1 MPMKQ
6 CQSVLYVDDD
16 PDICEVVR
24 ASLGLMAG
32 LNVYIA
38 GSGETAIDLAYAL
51 RPDLILMD
59 VMMPGLDGPS
69 TLKFMRESPPIDAIP
84 VIFLTAKVLPAE
96 IAHLLDLGAIGVI
109 GKPFDPMTLGDQLLT
124 VWKSAGLGETS
135 APARSAPGAVKQ
147 QVSSLTGDF
156 LRRTRRDV
164 MRLTEMF
171 ERAGTGDTTVL
182 KGAERLAHSIHGA
195 GAMFGF
201 PQLSATAGAIEQLIG
216 KFLTGPARQR
226 TGGSAK
232 VHLLHCAEQL
242 AREVQMASVN
252 DAPLQERSAGR

>member
-96 IAHLLDLGAIGVI
+96 IDHLLDLGAIGVI

-124 VWKSAGLGETS
+124 VWKSAGLGATS
-135 APARSAPGAVKQ
+135 APVRSAPAAVKQ

-156 LRRTRRDV
+156 LRRTRGDV
-164 MRLTEMF
+164 IRLTEMF

-182 KGAERLAHSIHGA
+182 QGAERLAHSIHGA

-216 KFLTGPARQR
+216 EFLTGPAPQR
-226 TGGSAK
+226 AGGSAK